1 MRRLLI
7 VAALVSLIFLT
18 VTAAAEAATGTFDFT
33 ATLSAD
39 RTMATVTGTLSCNP
53 IVSGSGVL
61 TVKLHRV
68 VGGLTIQGVGFS
80 APVTCTGTPQPWSV
94 TAESGSAYVPGPA
107 NVTVEFQG
115 ECLGTCI
122 PPVFDS
128 WFQQGDVRLHP

>member
-18 VTAAAEAATGTFDFT
+18 VTAAAEAAIGTFDFT

-61 TVKLHRV
+61 TVKLDRV
-68 VGGLTIQGVGFS
+68 VGGLTRGC
-80 APVTCTGTPQPWSV
+80 PVARRT
-94 TAESGSAYVPGPA
+94 
-107 NVTVEFQG
+107 
-115 ECLGTCI
+115 
-122 PPVFDS
+122 
-128 WFQQGDVRLHP
+128 